1 MGYRRRQT
9 PLAMP
14 ARCWLLM
21 LLVLA
26 TSVQAR
32 AQSLWPSHQ
41 PRHAFLFEDTR
52 ARRVGDQL
60 TVLINENTGVA
71 NQDRRS
77 MNKQSNAR
85 SALGLGFA
93 AAGIF
98 GRSAGDLSQDFAADS
113 NRDFSGDASFSS
125 ERAFSDRITVS
136 VVDVLPNGDLVIHGR
151 RQVGVEGDNRHL
163 SISGKVRY
171 LDVGLDNTVQS
182 RKVLDLEI
190 SYQSHGPESRFV
202 NQGWLGRL
210 GNWVWP
216 F

>member
-1 MGYRRRQT
+1 MWYRRRRT
-9 PLAMP
+9 PLALP
-14 ARCWLLM
+14 AGCWFLM

-26 TSVQAR
+26 ANAGAR

-41 PRHAFLFEDTR
+41 PRHSFLFQDTR

-77 MNKQSNAR
+77 MNKHSNAN
-85 SALGLGFA
+85 SAFGLGFGA
-93 AAGIF
+93 SGLF
-98 GRSAGDLSQDFAADS
+98 GRSGGALSQDSAADS
-113 NRDFSGDASFSS
+113 ERGFSGDASFST

-136 VVDVLPNGDLVIHGR
+136 VVDVLPNGDLVINGQRH
-151 RQVGVEGDNRHL
+151 VGVERDNRSL
-163 SISGKVRY
+163 SISGRVRY

-182 RKVLDLEI
+182 RKILDLDI
-190 SYQSHGPESRFV
+190 SYQSHGPETRFV
-202 NQGWLGRL
+202 NQGWLGRI